1 MPQQIVIAEQLRIAA
16 VLNDERVD
24 ELVVAQGRYQIGDVY
39 LGTVENVLPGIDA
52 AFVNIG
58 EGEKNGFIH
67 VTDLGPLRLRKGAAG
82 ITELLEPRQ
91 KVLVQ
96 VMKEP
101 TGTKGPRLTG
111 NLSLPGRFLVLQ
123 PHGQGVTI
131 SRRINGENERNRLR
145 ALGVLIKPPGA
156 GLLIRTEAESVSEE
170 LLIDDLEMLLRQWE
184 SIQQA
189 AETASPPVL
198 LNRDEDFIHRVL
210 RDLYNPEVVRVVV
223 DTAEAVGRV
232 NAFLGADQAN
242 LLVEHHSDHTEILDH
257 FRVHAA
263 IRDALKPR
271 VDLPSG
277 GYVIIEPT
285 EALTVIDVN
294 SGSFT
299 RSANARE
306 TVLWTN
312 CEAAIEIA
320 RQLKLRNIGG
330 VVIIDFIDMES
341 RRDQLQLLEHF
352 TQAVRHD
359 TARPQIAQLTELGL
373 VELTRKRQGQ
383 NIYELFGRACP
394 SCGGLGHVAVLPG
407 KDSLLPLATATGLVR
422 SAASAR
428 AEVASPVAPA
438 DASSR
443 RRRGG
448 RGGRGGSDFPEST
461 SLETAAS
468 QPFATE
474 TFAYGGSGSGSGSS
488 SGSGSGSSSSSGIG
502 SGGGGAGGS
511 SEAPSRRQEPDL
523 VAVTMEP
530 DQELVYGWLG
540 LNPALLL
547 DPSPSSD
554 NLMVRVVRPGEDP
567 DEVLEEARQQLASSG
582 SRRRR
587 RGRGGA
593 ADSPA
598 QASGAGPASAFDQAN
613 PYAQASVYAQASS
626 QSLGRTDGRER
637 EEITVSVSA
646 PSREPVT
653 REQFTREPATREP
666 AMVEITPFAVDDFAP
681 IAVLVGAGGID
692 GTQLDERGASAPPA
706 RVGRSRGRQAVKSSD
721 RAQPGPAPVVID
733 ESPSYGAGSPIADR
747 AAAGSV
753 AAAGQGTP
761 IPLTVSI
768 TPDATEAVAP
778 PVEPGDEL
786 DASGEPR
793 RRRRRSSASD

>member
-448 RGGRGGSDFPEST
+448 RGGRGGSDFPDTT

-468 QPFATE
+468 PAFATE
-474 TFAYGGSGSGSGSS
+474 MPAYGGSGGGSA
-488 SGSGSGSSSSSGIG
+488 SGSGSGV
-502 SGGGGAGGS
+502 GGS
-511 SEAPSRRQEPDL
+511 SDAPSRRQEPDL

-554 NLMVRVVRPGEDP
+554 NLMVWVVRPGEDP
-567 DEVLEEARQQLASSG
+567 ELVLEEARQQLASSG

-587 RGRGGA
+587 RGRGGSGESA
-593 ADSPA
+593 AP
-598 QASGAGPASAFDQAN
+598 ASGAGPAGAFDQAN

-626 QSLGRTDGRER
+626 PSLGRSDGRER

-646 PSREPVT
+646 PSREP
-653 REQFTREPATREP
+653 

-681 IAVLVGAGGID
+681 IPVLVGAGGID
-692 GTQLDERGASAPPA
+692 GSELDERGGSAAPA
-706 RVGRSRGRQAVKSSD
+706 RVGRSRGRQALKSSD

-733 ESPSYGAGSPIADR
+733 GSPLYAADSQAPDR
-747 AAAGSV
+747 HAAGSV
-753 AAAGQGTP
+753 ADAGQGAP

-768 TPDATEAVAP
+768 TPDPKEAVPP
-778 PVEPGDEL
+778 PVEPEAEL
-786 DASGEPR
+786 DATGEPR

>member
-16 VLNDERVD
+16 VLSDERVD
-24 ELVVAQGRYQIGDVY
+24 ELIVAQGRYQIGDVY

-58 EGEKNGFIH
+58 ESEKNGFIH
-67 VTDLGPLRLRKGAAG
+67 VTDLGPLRLKKGAAG

-111 NLSLPGRFLVLQ
+111 NLALPGRYLVLQ
-123 PHGQGVTI
+123 PHGQGVNI
-131 SRRINGENERNRLR
+131 SRRISAETERNRLR

-156 GLLIRTEAESVSEE
+156 GLLIRTEAEGISDE
-170 LLIDDLEMLLRQWE
+170 LLIDDLEALLRQWE
-184 SIQQA
+184 AIQQA

-198 LNRDEDFIHRVL
+198 LNRDEDFIHRIL
-210 RDLYNPEVVRVVV
+210 RDHMGPDLARVVV
-223 DTAEAVGRV
+223 DDPAAVERV
-232 NAFLGADQAN
+232 TGFLGADGSTV
-242 LLVEHHSDHTEILDH
+242 LVEAHSEPDELLEHYK
-257 FRVHAA
+257 VNAA

-330 VVIIDFIDMES
+330 VIIIDFIDMDS

-352 TQAVRHD
+352 TGAVRD
-359 TARPQIAQLTELGL
+359 DAARPQIAQLSELGL

-407 KDSLLPLATATGLVR
+407 KDLLQPLATASGLVR

-428 AEVASPVAPA
+428 AEVLSPAEGGNG
-438 DASSR
+438 R

-448 RGGRGGSDFPEST
+448 RGRSGPDTTPVVAAAGAETVVSDENGVDDSQEDT
-461 SLETAAS
+461 QNTAA
-468 QPFATE
+468 T
-474 TFAYGGSGSGSGSS
+474 
-488 SGSGSGSSSSSGIG
+488 
-502 SGGGGAGGS
+502 
-511 SEAPSRRQEPDL
+511 RRPEPEL
-523 VAVTMEP
+523 VAVPMTAEQ
-530 DQELVYGWLG
+530 QEVYGWLG

-547 DPSPSSD
+547 ETPPESD
-554 NLMVRVVRPGEDP
+554 NVLVRVVSPGEDP
-567 DEVLEEARQQLASSG
+567 EAVLEEARQQLAASSG
-582 SRRRR
+582 RRRR
-587 RGRGGA
+587 RGRGGRG
-593 ADSPA
+593 
-598 QASGAGPASAFDQAN
+598 SGRNGQ
-613 PYAQASVYAQASS
+613 
-626 QSLGRTDGRER
+626 
-637 EEITVSVSA
+637 SA
-646 PSREPVT
+646 PVAVSEQESSVPDRVSSEAEPET
-653 REQFTREPATREP
+653 APL
-666 AMVEITPFAVDDFAP
+666 MVEITPLEITPQVLPEPELPSVDPEIAA
-681 IAVLVGAGGID
+681 IAV
-692 GTQLDERGASAPPA
+692 
-706 RVGRSRGRQAVKSSD
+706 
-721 RAQPGPAPVVID
+721 
-733 ESPSYGAGSPIADR
+733 
-747 AAAGSV
+747 
-753 AAAGQGTP
+753 
-761 IPLTVSI
+761 
-768 TPDATEAVAP
+768 
-778 PVEPGDEL
+778 VEEEKPEEEL
-786 DASGEPR
+786 EEPR
-793 RRRRRSSASD
+793 RRRRRSSATASS

>member
-16 VLNDERVD
+16 MLSDERVD

-58 EGEKNGFIH
+58 ESEKNGFIH
-67 VTDLGPLRLRKGAAG
+67 ITDLGPLRLKKGGAG

-123 PHGQGVTI
+123 PHGQGVSI
-131 SRRINGENERNRLR
+131 SRRIDGENERNRLR

-156 GLLIRTEAESVSEE
+156 GLLIRTEADAVSEE
-170 LLIDDLEMLLRQWE
+170 LLIDDLENLLRQWE
-184 SIQQA
+184 GIQSA

-198 LNRDEDFIHRVL
+198 LNRDEDFVHRVL
-210 RDLYNPEVVRVVV
+210 RDFYSPDVLRVVV
-223 DTAEAVGRV
+223 DSPEAVGRV

-242 LLVEHHSDHTEILDH
+242 LLVEHHDESTELLEH
-257 FRVHAA
+257 YRVNAA

-271 VDLPSG
+271 ADLPSG

-312 CEAAIEIA
+312 CEAAVEIA

-407 KDSLLPLATATGLVR
+407 KDTLLALATVSGLVR

-428 AEVASPVAPA
+428 AEVASPSTAA
-438 DASSR
+438 EGGGGGR

-448 RGGRGGSDFPEST
+448 RGGRGGDLPES
-461 SLETAAS
+461 S
-468 QPFATE
+468 
-474 TFAYGGSGSGSGSS
+474 GGSFGSEFVPAV
-488 SGSGSGSSSSSGIG
+488 GITVSPVTEG
-502 SGGGGAGGS
+502 NGVFADTS
-511 SEAPSRRQEPDL
+511 PRRQDPEL
-523 VAVTMEP
+523 VAVPMDPE
-530 DQELVYGWLG
+530 QELVYGWMG
-540 LNPALLL
+540 LSPALLL
-547 DPSPSSD
+547 DPVPTGD
-554 NLMVRVVRPGEDP
+554 NLLVRVVRPGTDAT
-567 DEVLEEARQQLASSG
+567 EVLEEGRQQVAASG

-587 RGRGGA
+587 RGRGAAEGRPLA
-593 ADSPA
+593 ADSGSENGIGTGSGLSSGQDEFMPMPIEIA
-598 QASGAGPASAFDQAN
+598 ASP
-613 PYAQASVYAQASS
+613 
-626 QSLGRTDGRER
+626 
-637 EEITVSVSA
+637 
-646 PSREPVT
+646 
-653 REQFTREPATREP
+653 
-666 AMVEITPFAVDDFAP
+666 
-681 IAVLVGAGGID
+681 
-692 GTQLDERGASAPPA
+692 
-706 RVGRSRGRQAVKSSD
+706 
-721 RAQPGPAPVVID
+721 
-733 ESPSYGAGSPIADR
+733 
-747 AAAGSV
+747 V
-753 AAAGQGTP
+753 AAAV
-761 IPLTVSI
+761 TVRVAAPVAAQRVQQDGHEPEE
-768 TPDATEAVAP
+768 TATAEG
-778 PVEPGDEL
+778 E
-786 DASGEPR
+786 DASEPR
-793 RRRRRSSASD
+793 RRRRRSSAAV

>member
-448 RGGRGGSDFPEST
+448 RGGRGGSDFPDTT
-461 SLETAAS
+461 SLETAAT
-468 QPFATE
+468 PAFASE
-474 TFAYGGSGSGSGSS
+474 MPAYGGSGSGSGMGM
-488 SGSGSGSSSSSGIG
+488 GS
-502 SGGGGAGGS
+502 GAGGS
-511 SEAPSRRQEPDL
+511 SDAPSRRQEPDL

-547 DPSPSSD
+547 DPSPISD

-567 DEVLEEARQQLASSG
+567 EMVLEEARQQLASSG

-587 RGRGGA
+587 RGRGGSGESA
-593 ADSPA
+593 AP
-598 QASGAGPASAFDQAN
+598 ASGAGPAAAFDQAN

-626 QSLGRTDGRER
+626 PSLGRSDGRER
-637 EEITVSVSA
+637 EEITVTVSA
-646 PSREPVT
+646 PSREPL
-653 REQFTREPATREP
+653 TREP

-681 IAVLVGAGGID
+681 IPVLVGAGGID
-692 GTQLDERGASAPPA
+692 GSEVDDRGASAAPA
-706 RVGRSRGRQAVKSSD
+706 RVGRSRGRQALKSSD

-733 ESPSYGAGSPIADR
+733 GSPLYAADSQAPDR
-747 AAAGSV
+747 PAAGSV
-753 AAAGQGTP
+753 ADAGQGAP

-768 TPDATEAVAP
+768 TPDPKEAIPP
-778 PVEPGDEL
+778 PVEPEAEL
-786 DASGEPR
+786 DATGEPR

>member
-24 ELVVAQGRYQIGDVY
+24 QLVVAQGRYQIGDVY

-58 EGEKNGFIH
+58 ESEKNGFIH
-67 VTDLGPLRLRKGAAG
+67 VTDLGPLRLKKGAAG

-111 NLSLPGRFLVLQ
+111 NLTLPGRFLVLQ
-123 PHGQGVTI
+123 PHGQGVNI
-131 SRRINGENERNRLR
+131 SRRINGDHERNRLR

-156 GLLIRTEAESVSEE
+156 GLLIRTEAEGVNED
-170 LLIDDLEMLLRQWE
+170 LLIDDLEALLRQWE
-184 SIQQA
+184 AIQNA

-210 RDLYNPEVVRVVV
+210 RDLYNPDVLRVVV
-223 DTAEAVGRV
+223 DTPAAVARA
-232 NAFLGADQAN
+232 NAFLGADHAN
-242 LLVEHHSDHTEILDH
+242 VQVEAHSEPSDILEA
-257 FRVHAA
+257 FKVNAA

-312 CEAAIEIA
+312 CEAAVEIA

-352 TQAVRHD
+352 TQAVRD
-359 TARPQIAQLTELGL
+359 DAARPQIAQLTELGL

-407 KDSLLPLATATGLVR
+407 QDSLQPLATATGLVR

-428 AEVASPVAPA
+428 AEVLAPGA
-438 DASSR
+438 AVETGSSR

-448 RGGRGGSDFPEST
+448 RGGRSAAPAPMSTDLADSGVLMPIAPLLEDQDGQVGEPTTLNGSAEQA
-461 SLETAAS
+461 AAS
-468 QPFATE
+468 
-474 TFAYGGSGSGSGSS
+474 
-488 SGSGSGSSSSSGIG
+488 
-502 SGGGGAGGS
+502 
-511 SEAPSRRQEPDL
+511 RRPEVDL
-523 VAVTMEP
+523 VAVPMDAE
-530 DQELVYGWLG
+530 QEAVYGWLG
-540 LNPALLL
+540 LNPTLLL
-547 DPSPSSD
+547 DEPPAGD
-554 NLMVRVVRPGEDP
+554 NVVVRVVRPDADAEA
-567 DEVLEEARQQLASSG
+567 VLEEARQQLASSG

-587 RGRGGA
+587 GRSGRGGGGA
-593 ADSPA
+593 AWAAGNGVAPA
-598 QASGAGPASAFDQAN
+598 VEPDAREFEERRPA
-613 PYAQASVYAQASS
+613 P
-626 QSLGRTDGRER
+626 
-637 EEITVSVSA
+637 
-646 PSREPVT
+646 
-653 REQFTREPATREP
+653 
-666 AMVEITPFAVDDFAP
+666 VEITPLP
-681 IAVLVGAGGID
+681 L
-692 GTQLDERGASAPPA
+692 QLEPETIVTVSVPTRPPA
-706 RVGRSRGRQAVKSSD
+706 EPERQ
-721 RAQPGPAPVVID
+721 
-733 ESPSYGAGSPIADR
+733 
-747 AAAGSV
+747 
-753 AAAGQGTP
+753 
-761 IPLTVSI
+761 PL
-768 TPDATEAVAP
+768 AVAP
-778 PVEPGDEL
+778 AVEVEEEDNQ
-786 DASGEPR
+786 PR
-793 RRRRRSSASD
+793 RRRRRSSAAS

>member
-58 EGEKNGFIH
+58 ESEKNGFIH
-67 VTDLGPLRLRKGAAG
+67 ITDLGPLRLKKGGAG

-111 NLSLPGRFLVLQ
+111 NLTLPGRFLILQ
-123 PHGQGVTI
+123 PQGQGVNI
-131 SRRINGENERNRLR
+131 SRRINAESERNRLR

-156 GLLIRTEAESVSEE
+156 GLLIRTEAEGVSED
-170 LLIDDLEMLLRQWE
+170 LLIDDLESLLRQWE
-184 SIQQA
+184 AIQTA

-210 RDLYNPEVVRVVV
+210 RDLYSPEVVRVVV
-223 DTAEAVGRV
+223 DAADAVARV
-232 NAFLGADQAN
+232 KAFLGSDQAN
-242 LLVEHHSDHTEILDH
+242 LLVEHHNESADLLEHY
-257 FRVHAA
+257 RVNAA

-312 CEAAIEIA
+312 CEAAVEIA

-341 RRDQLQLLEHF
+341 RRDQLQVLESF
-352 TQAVRHD
+352 TAAVRD
-359 TARPQIAQLTELGL
+359 DAARPQIAQLTELGL

-407 KDSLLPLATATGLVR
+407 KDTLQPLATLTGLVR
-422 SAASAR
+422 SVASAR
-428 AEVASPVAPA
+428 AEVLSPGGAEG
-438 DASSR
+438 SSR

-448 RGGRGGSDFPEST
+448 RGGRGSSESSDDLTSSAELTPST
-461 SLETAAS
+461 YDPGRAADGLVL
-468 QPFATE
+468 ATE
-474 TFAYGGSGSGSGSS
+474 AT
-488 SGSGSGSSSSSGIG
+488 
-502 SGGGGAGGS
+502 
-511 SEAPSRRQEPDL
+511 SRRQEPEL
-523 VAVTMEP
+523 VAVPMEA
-530 DQELVYGWLG
+530 DQELVFGWMG

-547 DPSPSSD
+547 DQPSQPLE
-554 NLMVRVVRPGEDP
+554 NLMVRVIRPGEDA
-567 DEVLEEARQQLASSG
+567 EAVLDEARQQLAASG
-582 SRRRR
+582 GRRRR

-593 ADSPA
+593 GTE
-598 QASGAGPASAFDQAN
+598 QAASALPVPTGA
-613 PYAQASVYAQASS
+613 
-626 QSLGRTDGRER
+626 
-637 EEITVSVSA
+637 A
-646 PSREPVT
+646 P
-653 REQFTREPATREP
+653 
-666 AMVEITPFAVDDFAP
+666 VEITPLPEPTVFAP
-681 IAVLVGAGGID
+681 GQEPLSMVVGMARQEPEVSAVSVPATQPPLPDGAV
-692 GTQLDERGASAPPA
+692 P
-706 RVGRSRGRQAVKSSD
+706 
-721 RAQPGPAPVVID
+721 
-733 ESPSYGAGSPIADR
+733 
-747 AAAGSV
+747 AAA
-753 AAAGQGTP
+753 
-761 IPLTVSI
+761 
-768 TPDATEAVAP
+768 AP
-778 PVEPGDEL
+778 EPQQEEE
-786 DASGEPR
+786 SGEPR
-793 RRRRRSSASD
+793 RRRRRSSASN

>member
-242 LLVEHHSDHTEILDH
+242 LLVEHHSDHTEILEH

-448 RGGRGGSDFPEST
+448 RGGRGGSDFPDTT
-461 SLETAAS
+461 SLETAAT
-468 QPFATE
+468 PAFATDMP
-474 TFAYGGSGSGSGSS
+474 AYGGSGSGSGSGGGS
-488 SGSGSGSSSSSGIG
+488 TSGS
-502 SGGGGAGGS
+502 GAGGS
-511 SEAPSRRQEPDL
+511 SDAPSRRQDPDL

-567 DEVLEEARQQLASSG
+567 ELVLEEARQQLASSG

-587 RGRGGA
+587 RGRGGSGESA
-593 ADSPA
+593 AP
-598 QASGAGPASAFDQAN
+598 ASGAGPAGAFDQAN
-613 PYAQASVYAQASS
+613 PYAQANVYAQASS
-626 QSLGRTDGRER
+626 PSKGRSDGRER

-653 REQFTREPATREP
+653 REP

-681 IAVLVGAGGID
+681 IPVLVGAGGID
-692 GTQLDERGASAPPA
+692 GSEVDERGGSAAPA

-721 RAQPGPAPVVID
+721 RAQPAPVVID
-733 ESPSYGAGSPIADR
+733 GSPLYAVGSLAPDR
-747 AAAGSV
+747 PAAGSF
-753 AAAGQGTP
+753 ADAGQGAP

-768 TPDATEAVAP
+768 TPDPKEAVPP
-778 PVEPGDEL
+778 PVEPEAEL
-786 DASGEPR
+786 DATGEPR

>member
-67 VTDLGPLRLRKGAAG
+67 VTDLGPLRLRKGAAA

-242 LLVEHHSDHTEILDH
+242 LLVEHHSDHTEILEH

-312 CEAAIEIA
+312 CESAIEIA

-428 AEVASPVAPA
+428 AEVASPVALA

-448 RGGRGGSDFPEST
+448 RGGRGGSDFAETT
-461 SLETAAS
+461 SLETAA
-468 QPFATE
+468 PPAFATE
-474 TFAYGGSGSGSGSS
+474 TPSYSVSVSNGS
-488 SGSGSGSSSSSGIG
+488 
-502 SGGGGAGGS
+502 SGGGVGGGASGS

-554 NLMVRVVRPGEDP
+554 NLMVRVVRPGQDP
-567 DEVLEEARQQLASSG
+567 ELVLEEARQQLASSG

-587 RGRGGA
+587 RGRGGSGESA
-593 ADSPA
+593 A
-598 QASGAGPASAFDQAN
+598 QTSGSGPASAFDQAN

-626 QSLGRTDGRER
+626 QSLGRSDGRER
-637 EEITVSVSA
+637 EEITVSVTA
-646 PSREPVT
+646 PSREPV
-653 REQFTREPATREP
+653 TREP

-681 IAVLVGAGGID
+681 IPVLVGAGGIE
-692 GTQLDERGASAPPA
+692 GSEVDERGGSAAPA
-706 RVGRSRGRQAVKSSD
+706 RVGRSRGRQALKSSD
-721 RAQPGPAPVVID
+721 RAEPGPAPVVID
-733 ESPSYGAGSPIADR
+733 GA
-747 AAAGSV
+747 
-753 AAAGQGTP
+753 P

-768 TPDATEAVAP
+768 TPEPKEAVLP
-778 PVEPGDEL
+778 PVEPEAEV
-786 DASGEPR
+786 DATGEPR

>member
-448 RGGRGGSDFPEST
+448 RGGRGGSDFPDTT
-461 SLETAAS
+461 SLETAAT
-468 QPFATE
+468 PAFATDMP
-474 TFAYGGSGSGSGSS
+474 AYGGSGGGSA
-488 SGSGSGSSSSSGIG
+488 SGIG
-502 SGGGGAGGS
+502 SGSGVSGS
-511 SEAPSRRQEPDL
+511 SDAPSRRQEPDL

-567 DEVLEEARQQLASSG
+567 ELVLEEARQQLASSG

-587 RGRGGA
+587 RGRGGSGESA
-593 ADSPA
+593 AP
-598 QASGAGPASAFDQAN
+598 ASGAGPAGAFDQAN

-626 QSLGRTDGRER
+626 PSLGRSDGRER

-646 PSREPVT
+646 PSREP
-653 REQFTREPATREP
+653 

-681 IAVLVGAGGID
+681 IPVLVGAGGID
-692 GTQLDERGASAPPA
+692 GSELDERGGSAAPA
-706 RVGRSRGRQAVKSSD
+706 RVGRSRGRQALKSSD

-733 ESPSYGAGSPIADR
+733 GSPLYAADSQAPDR
-747 AAAGSV
+747 HAAGSV
-753 AAAGQGTP
+753 ADAGQGAP

-768 TPDATEAVAP
+768 TPDPKEAVPP
-778 PVEPGDEL
+778 PVEPEAEL
-786 DASGEPR
+786 DATGEPR